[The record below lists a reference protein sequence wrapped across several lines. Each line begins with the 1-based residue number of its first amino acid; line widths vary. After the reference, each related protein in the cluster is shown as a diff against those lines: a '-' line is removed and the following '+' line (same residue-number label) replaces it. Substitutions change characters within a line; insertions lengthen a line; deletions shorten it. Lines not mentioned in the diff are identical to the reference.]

1 LRGSGGPGLR
11 RALTPQARGEVAAA
25 SDRLGRY
32 IADRAKMKK
41 KRFDTLLLVHTTE
54 LEPTQRA
61 VEAILVEAGRRWE
74 LREIL
79 PAGNG
84 QSTLEYLLR
93 LGKDALP
100 GPLLDK
106 VKARGAPHVI

>member
-1 LRGSGGPGLR
+1 MGS
-11 RALTPQARGEVAAA
+11 AARLDGIE
-25 SDRLGRY
+25 
-32 IADRAKMKK
+32 
-41 KRFDTLLLVHTTE
+41 
-54 LEPTQRA
+54 QRA
-61 VEAILVEAGRRWE
+61 VEAILVEAGKRWE

-106 VKARGAPHVI
+106 VKARGAPHVVAAEYRSLRGMGK